1 MPTKFIDEEN
11 SSNKP
16 RRRPSPSTSMDS
28 FQKLR
33 TSDPVEGPSAPSH
46 LEISD
51 QDPSRN
57 YHSASRSASS
67 PLLRVLIP
75 TTPRGFLLLFLT
87 LLLFLVT
94 LFPYAKNRYNDEAA
108 HPDSPSDFHTKHDL
122 GPHKKAHV
130 FVKPGNVKNK
140 HKDVAAADAPDEVVS
155 DEIEGSGIA
164 TGSESHPAGVPP
176 MNGLAYLAPA
186 EFRDVR
192 LARPNESVLLTGGLG
207 FIGSHVVDLLLHR
220 GFKVTILDD
229 ESNGHNHNKFC
240 REMVPNDIT
249 VVGDLPKFPT
259 GEEGED
265 EEVMYFTHV
274 IHLAA
279 AISVAESMNDPD
291 KYERINYG
299 GSQKVLD
306 WVRGYNSH
314 VSSLLQSKK
323 NKQQKSRQPPTLVRK
338 IVAASSAAIYGDP
351 DPALLP
357 LREPTPYGGLSPY
370 ADTKYRMEGLM
381 RNFVDS
387 QNADNKKQDDGF
399 VPAASATALR
409 FFNVYGPRQ
418 DPKNPYS
425 GVISLFLEM
434 ASNNKNITI
443 LGDGLMTRDFVYVKD
458 VARAVT
464 MALLQEKDEK
474 EPASFSVYNV
484 CTGTSITINT
494 LAEQVKQSMGS
505 SSDIVHLDPR
515 EGDIRDSRCNPGGA
529 VKGMGFVAAVSQ
541 EEGLEKTAGWFREV
555 NGSRLLMEGRGD
567 GIPRRRLEE
576 SFYPE
581 LI

>member
-1 MPTKFIDEEN
+1 MPTSFNNEEN
-11 SSNKP
+11 SANKP
-16 RRRPSPSTSMDS
+16 RRRPFPSLASMDPP
-28 FQKLR
+28 QKLR
-33 TSDPVEGPSAPSH
+33 TSDLSQGPPTPSH

-51 QDPSRN
+51 QDPSHN
-57 YHSASRSASS
+57 YNSASRSSS

-75 TTPRGFLLLFLT
+75 TTPRGFLFLSITLLF
-87 LLLFLVT
+87 FLVT
-94 LFPYAKNRYNDEAA
+94 LFPYVKHRYYEEASRTDA
-108 HPDSPSDFHTKHDL
+108 PTDFRTKHDL

-140 HKDVAAADAPDEVVS
+140 HNDGTADTPEEVVS
-155 DEIEGSGIA
+155 DEIKGGSSGK
-164 TGSESHPAGVPP
+164 SHQEGVPP
-176 MNGLAYLAPA
+176 IKGLAYLTPA

-192 LARPNESVLLTGGLG
+192 LSVPNESVLLTGGLG

-259 GEEGED
+259 GEEDNED
-265 EEVMYFTHV
+265 EVMYFTHV

-314 VSSLLQSKK
+314 VSSLLKSNKY
-323 NKQQKSRQPPTLVRK
+323 KQQPSRQAPTLVRK

-381 RNFVDS
+381 RGFVDS
-387 QNADNKKQDDGF
+387 QNADNKQKDDGF

-434 ASNNKNITI
+434 ASNNRNITI

-458 VARAVT
+458 VARAVV
-464 MALLQEKDEK
+464 MALLQDKGEK

-505 SSDIVHLDPR
+505 SSEIVHLDPR

-529 VKGMGFVAAVSQ
+529 AKGMAFVAAVSQ
-541 EEGLEKTAGWFREV
+541 QEGLVKTADWFREV
-555 NGSRLLMEGRGD
+555 NGSRLLRERRG
-567 GIPRRRLEE
+567 GVISYRRFEE
-576 SFYPE
+576 QFYPE

>member
-1 MPTKFIDEEN
+1 MPNEESTK
-11 SSNKP
+11 SGA
-16 RRRPSPSTSMDS
+16 RRRPSPSPSNLETAPLTSENTMD
-28 FQKLR
+28 
-33 TSDPVEGPSAPSH
+33 H

-51 QDPSRN
+51 RDFGGTSSRAPRPSSYR
-57 YHSASRSASS
+57 SRGLLYGITGFIFLVATFPYMKHHYAQEASS
-67 PLLRVLIP
+67 RQSLDAPL
-75 TTPRGFLLLFLT
+75 
-87 LLLFLVT
+87 
-94 LFPYAKNRYNDEAA
+94 
-108 HPDSPSDFHTKHDL
+108 TKKDA
-122 GPHKKAHV
+122 GPHKRSHV
-130 FVKPGNVKNK
+130 FVKPGYIKDKNRG
-140 HKDVAAADAPDEVVS
+140 KDDEMVS
-155 DEIEGSGIA
+155 DEAPSKAQQVAG
-164 TGSESHPAGVPP
+164 GVPP
-176 MNGLAYLAPA
+176 KKGLAYLTPE
-186 EFRDVR
+186 EFASVR
-192 LARPNESVLLTGGLG
+192 VARPEESVLLTGGLG

-229 ESNGHNHNKFC
+229 ESNGHNHNKYC
-240 REMVPNDIT
+240 TEMVPHDIT

-259 GEEGED
+259 GEEEKDG

-279 AISVAESMNDPD
+279 AISVAESMTDPD

-306 WVRGYNSH
+306 WIRGYNTH
-314 VSSLLQSKK
+314 VSKLLKGGTQRKTEK
-323 NKQQKSRQPPTLVRK
+323 VPTLIRK

-351 DPALLP
+351 DPTLLP
-357 LREPTPYGGLSPY
+357 LREVTPYGGLSPY

-381 RNFVDS
+381 HGFVDS
-387 QNADNKKQDDGF
+387 QNGDNEKNKNDGF

-434 ASNNKNITI
+434 ASNNKDITI

-464 MALLQEKDEK
+464 MALLQEKEDK

-484 CTGTSITINT
+484 CTGKSITINE
-494 LAEQVKQSMGS
+494 LATQVKQSMEATS
-505 SSDIVHLDPR
+505 EIVHLDPR
-515 EGDIRDSRCNPGGA
+515 DGDIRDSRCNPA
-529 VKGMGFVAAVSQ
+529 SAAAGMNFVAAVTQ
-541 EEGLEKTAGWFREV
+541 EVGLEKTANWFREKDR
-555 NGSRLLMEGRGD
+555 GRLLRNHPG
-567 GIPRRRLEE
+567 RRLEE
-576 SFYPE
+576 QSYPE